1 MVTFETVMEIK
12 ILHKQGM
19 SSRAIARELGISRNT
34 VKRYLQTK
42 SEPPK
47 YTPRPAVASLLD
59 EYRDYIRQRIADAH
73 PYKIPAT
80 VIAREIRD
88 QGYRGGMT
96 ILRAFIRSLSVP
108 QEQEPA
114 VRFET
119 EPGRQ
124 MQVDWGTM
132 RNGRSPLHVFVAV
145 LGYSRMLYIEFT
157 DNMRYDT
164 LETCHRNA
172 FRFFGGVPREVL
184 YDNMKTVVLQRDA
197 YQTGQHRFHPSL
209 WQFGKEMGFSPRLC
223 RPFRAQTKGK
233 VERMVQYTR
242 NSFYIPLMT
251 RLRPMGITV
260 DVETANRHGLR
271 WLHDVANQRKHET
284 IQARP
289 CDRWLEEQQSMLALP
304 PEKKEY
310 DFTFATGAP
319 QKQLQ
324 SLRSLSFIERNENI
338 VLLGPSGVGKTHL
351 AIAMGYEAVRAG
363 IKVRFTTAAD
373 LLLQLSTAQRQGR
386 YKTTLQ
392 RGVMAPRLLI
402 IDEIGYL
409 PFSQEEAKLFF
420 QVIAKRYEKS
430 AMILT
435 SNLPF
440 GQWDQTFAGDAALTS
455 AMLDRI
461 LHHSH
466 VVQIKGESYRLRQ
479 KRKAGVIAEANP
491 E

>member
-1 MVTFETVMEIK
+1 QLQLESLISAAPALSQQAVDQEWSYMDFLEHLLHEEKLARHQRKQAMYTRMAAFPAVKTFE
-12 ILHKQGM
+12 
-19 SSRAIARELGISRNT
+19 
-34 VKRYLQTK
+34 
-42 SEPPK
+42 
-47 YTPRPAVASLLD
+47 
-59 EYRDYIRQRIADAH
+59 
-73 PYKIPAT
+73 
-80 VIAREIRD
+80 
-88 QGYRGGMT
+88 
-96 ILRAFIRSLSVP
+96 
-108 QEQEPA
+108 
-114 VRFET
+114 
-119 EPGRQ
+119 
-124 MQVDWGTM
+124 
-132 RNGRSPLHVFVAV
+132 
-145 LGYSRMLYIEFT
+145 
-157 DNMRYDT
+157 
-164 LETCHRNA
+164 
-172 FRFFGGVPREVL
+172 
-184 YDNMKTVVLQRDA
+184 
-197 YQTGQHRFHPSL
+197 
-209 WQFGKEMGFSPRLC
+209 
-223 RPFRAQTKGK
+223 
-233 VERMVQYTR
+233 
-242 NSFYIPLMT
+242 
-251 RLRPMGITV
+251 
-260 DVETANRHGLR
+260 
-271 WLHDVANQRKHET
+271 
-284 IQARP
+284 
-289 CDRWLEEQQSMLALP
+289 
-304 PEKKEY
+304 EY

-409 PFSQEEAKLFF
+409 PF
-420 QVIAKRYEKS
+420 
-430 AMILT
+430 
-435 SNLPF
+435 

>member
-1 MVTFETVMEIK
+1 
-12 ILHKQGM
+12 
-19 SSRAIARELGISRNT
+19 
-34 VKRYLQTK
+34 
-42 SEPPK
+42 
-47 YTPRPAVASLLD
+47 
-59 EYRDYIRQRIADAH
+59 
-73 PYKIPAT
+73 
-80 VIAREIRD
+80 
-88 QGYRGGMT
+88 
-96 ILRAFIRSLSVP
+96 
-108 QEQEPA
+108 
-114 VRFET
+114 
-119 EPGRQ
+119 
-124 MQVDWGTM
+124 
-132 RNGRSPLHVFVAV
+132 
-145 LGYSRMLYIEFT
+145 
-157 DNMRYDT
+157 
-164 LETCHRNA
+164 
-172 FRFFGGVPREVL
+172 
-184 YDNMKTVVLQRDA
+184 
-197 YQTGQHRFHPSL
+197 
-209 WQFGKEMGFSPRLC
+209 
-223 RPFRAQTKGK
+223 
-233 VERMVQYTR
+233 
-242 NSFYIPLMT
+242 MT

-310 DFTFATGAP
+310 DVHPGENLVNQHQRLMALAGQLQLESLISAAPALSQQAVDQEWSYMDFLEHLLHEEKLARHQRKQAMYTRMAAFPAVKTFEEYDFTFATGAP

-351 AIAMGYEAVRAG
+351 AIAIGYEAVRAG

-402 IDEIGYL
+402 IDKIGYL

-440 GQWDQTFAGDAALTS
+440 GQWDQTFAGD
-455 AMLDRI
+455 
-461 LHHSH
+461 
-466 VVQIKGESYRLRQ
+466 
-479 KRKAGVIAEANP
+479 
-491 E
+491 

>member
-1 MVTFETVMEIK
+1 MELQHQRLMVLAGQLQLESLISAAPALSQQAVDQEWSYMDFLEHLLHEEKLARHQRKQAMDTRRAAFPAVKTFE
-12 ILHKQGM
+12 
-19 SSRAIARELGISRNT
+19 
-34 VKRYLQTK
+34 
-42 SEPPK
+42 
-47 YTPRPAVASLLD
+47 
-59 EYRDYIRQRIADAH
+59 
-73 PYKIPAT
+73 
-80 VIAREIRD
+80 
-88 QGYRGGMT
+88 
-96 ILRAFIRSLSVP
+96 
-108 QEQEPA
+108 
-114 VRFET
+114 
-119 EPGRQ
+119 
-124 MQVDWGTM
+124 
-132 RNGRSPLHVFVAV
+132 
-145 LGYSRMLYIEFT
+145 
-157 DNMRYDT
+157 
-164 LETCHRNA
+164 
-172 FRFFGGVPREVL
+172 
-184 YDNMKTVVLQRDA
+184 
-197 YQTGQHRFHPSL
+197 
-209 WQFGKEMGFSPRLC
+209 
-223 RPFRAQTKGK
+223 
-233 VERMVQYTR
+233 
-242 NSFYIPLMT
+242 
-251 RLRPMGITV
+251 
-260 DVETANRHGLR
+260 
-271 WLHDVANQRKHET
+271 
-284 IQARP
+284 
-289 CDRWLEEQQSMLALP
+289 
-304 PEKKEY
+304 EY

-409 PFSQEEAKLFF
+409 PF
-420 QVIAKRYEKS
+420 
-430 AMILT
+430 
-435 SNLPF
+435 

>member
-1 MVTFETVMEIK
+1 LAGQLQLESLISAAPALSQQAVDQEWSYMDFLEHLLHEEKLARHQRKQAMYTRMAAFPAVKTFE
-12 ILHKQGM
+12 
-19 SSRAIARELGISRNT
+19 
-34 VKRYLQTK
+34 
-42 SEPPK
+42 
-47 YTPRPAVASLLD
+47 
-59 EYRDYIRQRIADAH
+59 
-73 PYKIPAT
+73 
-80 VIAREIRD
+80 
-88 QGYRGGMT
+88 
-96 ILRAFIRSLSVP
+96 
-108 QEQEPA
+108 
-114 VRFET
+114 
-119 EPGRQ
+119 
-124 MQVDWGTM
+124 
-132 RNGRSPLHVFVAV
+132 
-145 LGYSRMLYIEFT
+145 
-157 DNMRYDT
+157 
-164 LETCHRNA
+164 
-172 FRFFGGVPREVL
+172 
-184 YDNMKTVVLQRDA
+184 
-197 YQTGQHRFHPSL
+197 
-209 WQFGKEMGFSPRLC
+209 
-223 RPFRAQTKGK
+223 
-233 VERMVQYTR
+233 
-242 NSFYIPLMT
+242 
-251 RLRPMGITV
+251 
-260 DVETANRHGLR
+260 
-271 WLHDVANQRKHET
+271 
-284 IQARP
+284 
-289 CDRWLEEQQSMLALP
+289 
-304 PEKKEY
+304 EY

-409 PFSQEEAKLFF
+409 PF
-420 QVIAKRYEKS
+420 
-430 AMILT
+430 
-435 SNLPF
+435 